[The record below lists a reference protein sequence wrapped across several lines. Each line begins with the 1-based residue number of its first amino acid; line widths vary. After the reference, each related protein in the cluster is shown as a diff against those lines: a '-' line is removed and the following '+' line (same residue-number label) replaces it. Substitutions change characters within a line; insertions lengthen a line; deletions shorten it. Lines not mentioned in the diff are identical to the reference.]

1 MMRGWC
7 TKVSVGREKI
17 GGEKICFD
25 SRNIKLTS
33 NASIEK

>member
-1 MMRGWC
+1 MMRGC
-7 TKVSVGREKI
+7 YTKVSVGRKKI
-17 GGEKICFD
+17 GGEKTCFD